1 MLRLRNGSKPGISE
15 HQEQQSLP
23 RLEAES
29 WTFVPCPSQYRQ
41 TTVPGVVC
49 SRLGSEQAPVALSQ
63 PSEEGPGCGP
73 SEVKFTEPGKEGTDF
88 VKGLLGI
95 RTGH

>member
-1 MLRLRNGSKPGISE
+1 M
-15 HQEQQSLP
+15 
-23 RLEAES
+23 
-29 WTFVPCPSQYRQ
+29 
-41 TTVPGVVC
+41 PGVVC
-49 SRLGSEQAPVALSQ
+49 SRLGGEQAPVALSQ
-63 PSEEGPGCGP
+63 PSEEGPRCGP